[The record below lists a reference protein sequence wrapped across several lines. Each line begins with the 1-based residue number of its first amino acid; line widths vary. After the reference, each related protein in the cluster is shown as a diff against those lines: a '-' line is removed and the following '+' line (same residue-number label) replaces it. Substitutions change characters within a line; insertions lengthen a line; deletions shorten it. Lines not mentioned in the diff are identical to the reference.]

1 MKIFMT
7 TACPSILPFQFI
19 IYNIFEHQQQQKN
32 SRDIINLKREYYLIQ
47 IVQNK
52 GKANRESEEKK
63 ISKIIAVFDP
73 NDSLVEKIERNLNYS
88 FLVG

>member
-1 MKIFMT
+1 MT

-63 ISKIIAVFDP
+63 ISKIIAVFDT
-73 NDSLVEKIERNLNYS
+73 NDSLVEKIERNLNYG